1 MSFWDISEIP
11 DDLTIDWEG
20 RLVNDNGTTVFLVAG
35 RCRPVSGVNQSFGG
49 VAYFAGDLYHSWTD
63 QASDTTNQ
71 RTVLLAIENALERAI
86 DIGLD
91 NVVIMTDSENSVKSL
106 TVLHEQW
113 RSTYGDGIWRN
124 AKRKPVKNQD
134 VMKRCL
140 KLMEADILVQVSW
153 IRRRDNDIVNKM
165 AKTASHGDTES
176 DY

>member
-1 MSFWDISEIP
+1 MSFWNTSEIP
-11 DDLTIDWEG
+11 DDLTMCYG
-20 RLVNDNGTTVFLVAG
+20 RLTDDIGASVFLVAG
-35 RCRPVSGVNQSFGG
+35 ASRPVSGANKSVGG
-49 VAYFAGDLYHSWTD
+49 VAYFAGGDLYHSWTD

-165 AKTASHGDTES
+165 AKAASHGDTES